1 MEQMMINQL
10 LKKQQDFFK
19 SGKTLSVDFRIA
31 SLKKL
36 REAILLYEKD
46 IKDALYKDLG
56 KSDYE
61 SYMCEIGIA
70 LKEISYLIKNTKKFA
85 AKQKIKTSL
94 FLFPA
99 KTYTQACPY
108 GNTLIMS
115 PWNYPFLLTIEPLA
129 DSIAAGNTTIL
140 KPSAYSAA
148 TTNVIKKIVEYAF
161 PEEYVAVVSGGRK
174 ENADLLKQKFN
185 FIFFTG
191 SQTVGKEVLR
201 NASDNLIPVIL
212 ELGGKSPCIVD
223 ETANIPLTA
232 KRIIFGKMLN
242 CGQTCIAPDFV
253 FCEKSIKNQLVKALC
268 KEIENQF
275 GKNVFKN
282 ADYGH
287 IINDKHFERIL
298 SLIDSEKVV
307 CGNIVEKESLKIS
320 PTIMDNVTWE
330 DKIMQEEIFGPVL
343 PILTYEKLED
353 AILKIK
359 EKPKP
364 LALYIFSNNKHN
376 IETVTNNTLF
386 GCGAINDT
394 ILQISNT
401 ELAFGGVGESGMGAY
416 HGKVGFEAFSHK
428 KGILKQKNWLDLSM
442 RYQPYKKK
450 SFEKLLHFFLK

>member
-174 ENADLLKQKFN
+174 ENADLLKQKFD

-282 ADYGH
+282 TDYGH

-353 AILKIK
+353 VILKMK